1 MVKFIQVYYYSGG
14 VSKSAANISMS
25 RSIIDF
31 KNYEEQTLRDAINS
45 MINFTI
51 QDSELHGEFSL

>member
-1 MVKFIQVYYYSGG
+1 
-14 VSKSAANISMS
+14 MS
-25 RSIIDF
+25 ISIIDF

-51 QDSELHGEFSL
+51 QDSELHGEFSLKMKTNIVRFLEVTKNNL